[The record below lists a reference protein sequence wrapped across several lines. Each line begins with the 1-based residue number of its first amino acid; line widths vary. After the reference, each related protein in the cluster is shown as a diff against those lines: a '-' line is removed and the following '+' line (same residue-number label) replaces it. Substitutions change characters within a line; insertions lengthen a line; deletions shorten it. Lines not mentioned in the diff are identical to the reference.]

1 MTYRNMFSQKDFED
15 VMWGREFYESVS
27 SATKEAVDHTLR
39 NEALRICNID
49 DVYSRRSAIY
59 ECPEILRG
67 YLKVEIERIWKIKID
82 RKR

>member
-1 MTYRNMFSQKDFED
+1 MFSQKDFED